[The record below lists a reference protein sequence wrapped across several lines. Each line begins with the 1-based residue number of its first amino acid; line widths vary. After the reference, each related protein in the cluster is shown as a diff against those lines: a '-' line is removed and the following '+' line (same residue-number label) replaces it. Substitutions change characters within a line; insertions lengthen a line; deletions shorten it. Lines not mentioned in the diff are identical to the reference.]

1 MLKSQ
6 RGIFGAVGN
15 KPQLRHITVLR
26 GAVPM
31 FDTRLNDDIIACV

>member
-1 MLKSQ
+1 MLICQ

-26 GAVPM
+26 GTVPM
-31 FDTRLNDDIIACV
+31 LDARLHDDIVACM